1 MVRKKPKPED
11 SGGDRKHFVGL
22 TPNQVVAYNLALA
35 REIKGWTQDQ
45 AAEAL
50 EPYLGVRWSKAS
62 VSQAERSVAGG
73 FVRNFTADEIVAFA
87 RCYERPVTWF
97 FMPPPPLAGV
107 GVATRLAVADA
118 PRMGENVAML
128 VDLVFGDRNQQY
140 DLCRRLDAF
149 LAATVPGSLTDAQH
163 RIAALADQRVAAL
176 VRHAFTGLGHWQ
188 TSLRSLANQLEDL
201 EGRSKLAMASQLD
214 VDVDDLGM
222 PPGSR
227 RWDPEAQAVV
237 DPHGSAADSATGTA
251 AEAEGEVPRAPSRQ
265 PRPPATTR
273 KKTTRRKS

>member
-1 MVRKKPKPED
+1 M
-11 SGGDRKHFVGL
+11 
-22 TPNQVVAYNLALA
+22 
-35 REIKGWTQDQ
+35 
-45 AAEAL
+45 
-50 EPYLGVRWSKAS
+50 
-62 VSQAERSVAGG
+62 AGG

-87 RCYERPVTWF
+87 RCYNRPVTWF

-140 DLCRRLDAF
+140 DLCRRLEAF

-176 VRHAFTGLGHWQ
+176 VRHAFTELGHWQ

-222 PPGSR
+222 PPG
-227 RWDPEAQAVV
+227 AVRADTPAEDSPV
-237 DPHGSAADSATGTA
+237 SVGSGGEVMPADSVDECQPG
-251 AEAEGEVPRAPSRQ
+251 GDGRRLRRRAPSRRS
-265 PRPPATTR
+265 PDVACYPIGVV
-273 KKTTRRKS
+273 